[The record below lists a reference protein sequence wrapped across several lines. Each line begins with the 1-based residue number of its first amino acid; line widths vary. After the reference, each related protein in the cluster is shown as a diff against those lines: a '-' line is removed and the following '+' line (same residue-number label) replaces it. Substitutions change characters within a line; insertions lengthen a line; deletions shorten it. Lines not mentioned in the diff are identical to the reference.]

1 MSKIFPNLAR
11 ERLLEPPFK
20 ALGGT
25 QMSVCIWELA
35 ERLGD
40 DFRSVSHFGRHATL
54 VMHAANIEDILDLQK
69 SLVLVT
75 A

>member
-1 MSKIFPNLAR
+1 MS
-11 ERLLEPPFK
+11 
-20 ALGGT
+20 G
-25 QMSVCIWELA
+25 CIWELA